1 VRTLTLT
8 QVRTLKLL
16 HVSLDAAEAVQ
27 PCLETEAL
35 TLTHPPSPN
44 PSPHPKQVQPCLETE
59 AAQQH
64 MQQLIDLLFR
74 FRWCWRPEEMLEPR
88 NTSVPG
94 QPVDVCVWGV
104 EHIVGPPSCTRQREP
119 ATCGTAR

>member
-1 VRTLTLT
+1 MGGRGADDEDA
-8 QVRTLKLL
+8 
-16 HVSLDAAEAVQ
+16 SANAAADAALLQ
-27 PCLETEAL
+27 
-35 TLTHPPSPN
+35 
-44 PSPHPKQVQPCLETE
+44 
-59 AAQQH
+59 
-64 MQQLIDLLFR
+64 LLFR
-74 FRWCWRPEEMLEPR
+74 FKWCWRPEEMLEPR

>member
-1 VRTLTLT
+1 M
-8 QVRTLKLL
+8 RTLKLL
-16 HVSLDAAEAVQ
+16 HLSLDAAEAVQ
-27 PCLETEAL
+27 PCLETEAA
-35 TLTHPPSPN
+35 
-44 PSPHPKQVQPCLETE
+44 K
-59 AAQQH
+59 QH

-74 FRWCWRPEEMLEPR
+74 SRWCWRPEEMLEPR

-104 EHIVGPPSCTRQREP
+104 EPIVGPPSCVRRREP

>member
-1 VRTLTLT
+1 MRTLTLT

-16 HVSLDAAEAVQ
+16 HVSLDAAEA
-27 PCLETEAL
+27 
-35 TLTHPPSPN
+35 
-44 PSPHPKQVQPCLETE
+44 VQPCLETE